1 MYGILKR
8 KPKIFYFTQV
18 TILAGKSLA
27 EVKCS
32 KCKKVYE
39 ADVVDHI
46 DLSEDRDLIKAL
58 KAGKANRVQCPKCK
72 KVMFLKRS
80 VVVNFEPENR
90 IVVFDPKARTKA
102 AKEDFMQDFQT
113 VISFNETLSEIGE
126 ETEFLVIS
134 KLDKLK
140 TMLDAYLKAHK

>member
-1 MYGILKR
+1 MAS
-8 KPKIFYFTQV
+8 T
-18 TILAGKSLA
+18 SLA
-27 EVKCS
+27 EVKCT

-39 ADVVDHI
+39 TAVVDHI

-58 KAGKANRVQCPKCK
+58 KTGKANRVQCPKCK
-72 KVMFLKRS
+72 KVMYLNRS
-80 VVVNFEPENR
+80 IVVNFEPENK
-90 IVVFDPKARTKA
+90 IVVFDSKARTKV
-102 AKEDFMQDFQT
+102 AKEDLMQDFHS

-126 ETEFLVIS
+126 ETEFQVIS

>member
-1 MYGILKR
+1 MAS
-8 KPKIFYFTQV
+8 TSV
-18 TILAGKSLA
+18 T

-32 KCKKVYE
+32 KCKNAYE

-46 DLSEDRDLIKAL
+46 DLSEDREMIKAL
-58 KAGKANRVQCPKCK
+58 KSGKANRVQCPKCK
-72 KVMFLKRS
+72 KVMYLKRS

-90 IVVFDPKARTKA
+90 IVVFDPSARTKA
-102 AKEDFMQDFQT
+102 AKENLIQDFHS

-126 ETEFLVIS
+126 DTEFLVIS

-140 TMLDAYLKAHK
+140 SMLDDYMKLYK

>member
-1 MYGILKR
+1 
-8 KPKIFYFTQV
+8 V
-18 TILAGKSLA
+18 TILASTSLA
-27 EVKCS
+27 EVKCT

-39 ADVVDHI
+39 TAVVDHI

-58 KAGKANRVQCPKCK
+58 KTGKANRVQCPKCK
-72 KVMFLKRS
+72 KVMYLNRS
-80 VVVNFEPENR
+80 IVVNFEPENK
-90 IVVFDPKARTKA
+90 IVVFDSKARTKV
-102 AKEDFMQDFQT
+102 AKEDLMQDFHS

-126 ETEFLVIS
+126 ETEFQVIS